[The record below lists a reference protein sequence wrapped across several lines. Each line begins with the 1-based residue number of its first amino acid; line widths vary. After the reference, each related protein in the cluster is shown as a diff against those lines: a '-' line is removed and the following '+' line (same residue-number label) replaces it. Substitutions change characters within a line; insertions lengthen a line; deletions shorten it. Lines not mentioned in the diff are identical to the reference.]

1 MSRGSSWF
9 YIMALAAIALVFGAL
24 GVSHHWGER
33 GSNLLFFG
41 SWCAAMLMLFALGLQ
56 LPMRIAGSRAK
67 AMLYN
72 AALAIGAI
80 AVVYLANVAM
90 FRHDVYLDATRE
102 AANTPPPQFESVL
115 NGLSSDVSLTYF

>member
-1 MSRGSSWF
+1 MSRGFSWLL
-9 YIMALAAIALVFGAL
+9 IMVLAATALVFGAL

-56 LPMRIAGSRAK
+56 LPLRIAGSRAR

-80 AVVYLANVAM
+80 VVVYLANVAM

-102 AANTPPPQFESVL
+102 TANTQPPQFE
-115 NGLSSDVSLTYF
+115 

>member
-9 YIMALAAIALVFGAL
+9 FILVLAATALVFGAL
-24 GVSHHWGER
+24 GASHHWGER

-56 LPMRIAGSRAK
+56 LPLRIAGSRAR

-80 AVVYLANVAM
+80 VVVCLANVAM
-90 FRHDVYLDATRE
+90 FRHDVYLDAHPRGRKYP
-102 AANTPPPQFESVL
+102 ASAV
-115 NGLSSDVSLTYF
+115 

>member
-1 MSRGSSWF
+1 MSRGFSWF
-9 YIMALAAIALVFGAL
+9 FILVLAATALVFGAL
-24 GVSHHWGER
+24 GASHHWGER

-56 LPMRIAGSRAK
+56 LPLRIAGSRAR

-72 AALAIGAI
+72 APLSLVAPSLWCAWRAS
-80 AVVYLANVAM
+80 LCPANM
-90 FRHDVYLDATRE
+90 SMDATRE

-115 NGLSSDVSLTYF
+115 DGL